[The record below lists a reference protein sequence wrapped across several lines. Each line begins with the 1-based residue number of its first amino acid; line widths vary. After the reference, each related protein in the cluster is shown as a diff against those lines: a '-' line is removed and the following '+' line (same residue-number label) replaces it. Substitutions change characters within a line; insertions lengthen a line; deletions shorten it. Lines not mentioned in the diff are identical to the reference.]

1 MPQVNSILKT
11 SQLLLTQVSEQF
23 GRFATQ
29 NIPATVS
36 EAPYIL
42 DRLLM
47 KQTGSNIKEKHA
59 DTGGFTDHVFAI
71 TSLLA
76 FRSFHA

>member
-1 MPQVNSILKT
+1 
-11 SQLLLTQVSEQF
+11 
-23 GRFATQ
+23 
-29 NIPATVS
+29 
-36 EAPYIL
+36 
-42 DRLLM
+42 M
-47 KQTGSNIKEKHA
+47 KQTGSKIKEQHA